1 MTAQSRQAENAGFS
15 SDSRR
20 ETESKRGEEQMRHT
34 QQPRQ
39 SRSPTGGVDKPSISS
54 TPSRKGRV
62 KGPQHSYGR
71 GLPVKRKALIILSI
85 AILAFAMIPALGAG
99 AQTAGSVKIVTPGEL
114 AGPSGTTGSTFAR
127 LQSAAYVSDAVGTGD
142 LTDTYG
148 TLYAV
153 IEDNDGTANTH
164 KNYTFYINGGG
175 STVGDEDNYLFDLAG
190 DSTAITRGDNVL
202 ATAANEVFE
211 GKLSIDK
218 IHSTATPLPVVL
230 TNAQRDDLKVADRN
244 RDGVVGPADVTVIG
258 AYDHDNDNTTALQQ
272 EPVQTHLVQDVRT
285 AAVRINLAGRS
296 NYELLIIQFVTA
308 TTSELRYPDDAA
320 AGTNRNLSRVT
331 VESDAGDSIRITASE
346 KSLAWY
352 ADDANVQ
359 GGVNTVDFNKE
370 DAVSVD
376 SGTFVGR
383 FGLIPNDWKTM
394 LTDYNTAVV
403 AAKTSETDK
412 SAALTGTL
420 GNATATATPSVTIT
434 PSNNRYFNGDLDK
447 GLFSAEIW
455 NAGVEDDTDTTDVD
469 ETIPA
474 AKLTNLVV
482 SITSVSS
489 DGTDCA
495 GNTATGIFVCT
506 EVKWASGDNAPAATI
521 NLADLNGTDN
531 GAPAAEIRVSYDTVT
546 GIDALLSHLDSS
558 ASGNQTK
565 KQVIEGNTA
574 FSGLCSEDKCAEA
587 GTLRKLLVG
596 QVRNLGTTQTA
607 RPAVLVNQ
615 LLGVEDG
622 NDIDVLYADEKPS
635 GTRSASATVDL
646 IKPSVTADAPANGT
660 FTTED
665 RFDVL
670 FTVIDA
676 DSGLPEDADAAQFST
691 GSKFVEVKAEQREEG
706 ATTYANATVG
716 AQKLDEEEEVTDGFQ
731 YEVEIDVNSEARA
744 ARDKNKNL
752 EVKMTVTA
760 YDRAG
765 NRADIPITY
774 TVDVIDPELE
784 RALTGVGA
792 KLDTALDPDN
802 YTVVTNDPT
811 WIALVFNGPINGAAL
826 IPSQVSIGGQ
836 AVDSLLWLD
845 NTGSNKITTKS
856 DDPDLVRDSTGLA
869 LDRPGTNQD
878 ARHILF
884 VKLDEAMETT
894 DRPGIEIDANDLVDL
909 AGNKTR
915 SDHTISRATDKL
927 APAISVSLANTLSN
941 SALDV
946 DITSSEEM
954 RRAPT
959 ATINVAGTDRRL
971 TVRES
976 SSTSWTISTTRK
988 DIGASAGGVYT
999 ISVMGEDDDGNS
1011 ANKTAKWEL
1020 DIKANN
1026 GKDPTRGGTTAS
1038 PKTTEKIETNDVI
1051 FLNVSF
1057 GDEGHDQV
1065 EYTGDTK
1072 KKISISSLSLE
1083 ALSADS
1089 ISSSTNEIVD
1099 SPTVDS
1105 TTDLDASTAQSRD
1118 GIKHVVALS
1127 DLALGNY
1134 RLQIGYADEAGNTD
1148 TFGYVFTITA
1158 PAPEKIEVVPGW
1170 SLISIPGTP
1179 QDKSIAG
1186 VLEGSSVTDV
1196 WSLNNETKV
1205 WEFARMDEEGEWTG
1219 TLSQI
1224 TDGRGYFVRSTTFD
1238 PISVLTER
1246 FSPQRTPPQYTVTT
1260 GWNTIGYTPGGEETM
1275 VAVDAYLSSLG
1286 TTGWGMIRAWNE
1298 DASPPRYETYFS
1310 SGTATAGFDMDGG
1323 VAVVKAGQGY
1333 LLFATR
1339 NGVIGG

>member
-1 MTAQSRQAENAGFS
+1 
-15 SDSRR
+15 
-20 ETESKRGEEQMRHT
+20 MRHT

-99 AQTAGSVKIVTPGEL
+99 AQSAGAVKIVTPGEL

-127 LQSAAYVSDAVGTGD
+127 LQSATYVSSAVGTGD

-164 KNYTFYINGGG
+164 KSYTYYR
-175 STVGDEDNYLFDLAG
+175 TVSQNSNVGAIDNSPFNLADG
-190 DSTAITRGDNVL
+190 PTNIVRPVVPG
-202 ATAANEVFE
+202 ATANEIFE
-211 GKLSIDK
+211 GALTLAQIEA
-218 IHSTATPLPVVL
+218 TASPTPTAL
-230 TNAQRDDLKVADRN
+230 TETQRGLLRIADRN
-244 RDGVVGPADVTVIG
+244 RDGVVGPADVTVWG
-258 AYDHDNDNTTALQQ
+258 YKDTDNDDSTKNDNVLERIPTS
-272 EPVQTHLVQDVRT
+272 LVQDVAST
-285 AAVRINLAGRS
+285 SVSINLAPPARAE
-296 NYELLIIQFVTA
+296 YEKIIIQFVTA
-308 TTSELRYPDDAA
+308 TTSELRYPDTAD
-320 AGTNRNLSRVT
+320 AGTNRNQSRVT

-346 KSLAWY
+346 KDLAWY
-352 ADDANVQ
+352 ADDNNVQ
-359 GGVNTVDFNKE
+359 GGVDTVEFTND

-412 SAALTGTL
+412 NGTALSGSL
-420 GNATATATPSVTIT
+420 DDATATVTPSVQIT
-434 PSNNRYFNGDLDK
+434 PSDSRYLNGAPAA
-447 GLFSAEIW
+447 GLFTAEVW
-455 NAGVEDDTDTTDVD
+455 HGGDDSDSDNV
-469 ETIPA
+469 IPA
-474 AKLTNLVV
+474 AKLTNLAV
-482 SITSVSS
+482 SITSVV
-489 DGTDCA
+489 TDENCE
-495 GNTATGIFVCT
+495 GNASVGSTFVCT
-506 EVKWASGDNAPAATI
+506 ELKWASGDNEPSASV
-521 NLADLNGTDN
+521 NLGDVNGDTA
-531 GAPAAEIRVSYDTVT
+531 GTLVAEVRVSYDTVT

-558 ASGNQTK
+558 ASGDQTK

-596 QVRNLGTTQTA
+596 QVRNLGTGQTV

-676 DSGLPEDADAAQFST
+676 DSGLPEDADAVQFST
-691 GSKFVEVKAEQREEG
+691 DNKFVDVKAEQREEG
-706 ATTYANATVG
+706 ASGYAAASVG
-716 AQKLDEEEEVTDGFQ
+716 AKKLDEEEEVTDGFQ
-731 YEVEIDVNSEARA
+731 YEVEIDVNAEARA

-792 KLDTALDPDN
+792 KLDTTLDPDN

-826 IPSQVSIGGQ
+826 IPSQVAIGGQ

-845 NTGSNKITTKS
+845 NTGSNKITTKN

-959 ATINVAGTDRRL
+959 ATINVGGTDRRL

-1011 ANKTAKWEL
+1011 ASKTAKWEL

-1026 GKDPTRGGTTAS
+1026 GKDPTRGGTDAAAE
-1038 PKTTEKIETNDVI
+1038 TTEKIETNDVI

-1057 GDEGHDQV
+1057 GDEGHDEV

-1083 ALSADS
+1083 TLSADS
-1089 ISSSTNEIVD
+1089 IDSNDEIVD